1 MYIVSLYVLLCM
13 FSLYDSSTLFITS
26 TENLS
31 SWKVFVNEEI
41 RNQYN
46 RELFHA
52 TVYMAVIFCLGFI
65 TCFFY
70 VVPTEQDGRIY
81 FAIPISAMYFPN
93 YINFFFVWCCR
104 AAFIP
109 AAYLSIVQPTLRI
122 MYCWIHFQDILA
134 DQYPR
139 IILLG
144 ISAFVVLFGLSK
156 TGQEVEDMSSD
167 IFDISLHVDWCDW
180 NEANKKMYL
189 MLLINTQKQFK
200 IKYSD
205 NISLNYQMGV
215 EIVKTFFS
223 IISVMSKLQKQL

>member
-1 MYIVSLYVLLCM
+1 M

-122 MYCWIHFQDILA
+122 MYCWIHVRFHLLRCLFLLENLNTFCNSQDEVGKRMKCCLRYHGQICRQDFWTCGDKCVKFVLQNFA
-134 DQYPR
+134 RHFTWYSSLCFAVSGDWHAFDR
-139 IILLG
+139 KCRGLL
-144 ISAFVVLFGLSK
+144 VLG
-156 TGQEVEDMSSD
+156 G
-167 IFDISLHVDWCDW
+167 
-180 NEANKKMYL
+180 Y
-189 MLLINTQKQFK
+189 
-200 IKYSD
+200 
-205 NISLNYQMGV
+205 
-215 EIVKTFFS
+215 
-223 IISVMSKLQKQL
+223 